1 VATVRDPDAAKGDW
15 KWIPLLISRTGDAE
29 DADADLIGIARLN

>member
-1 VATVRDPDAAKGDW
+1 MEWLSAHGG
-15 KWIPLLISRTGDAE
+15 LLVWGGVWEVVTLE